1 MYADC
6 AELRNRIGAAVFDEI
21 YPGAE
26 SAPGGEDRSD
36 AIADLQAAA
45 AEIDGALIMRYTL
58 PVTGPLSL
66 ALLKDWCLTLAEE
79 RAYAR
84 PVGGDFTEKVKRRT
98 DQVRK
103 YLDMLRAGQYL
114 LPDAVEKGSSGST
127 GKIAIVQCDP
137 PRFTRNQME
146 GF

>member
-1 MYADC
+1 MYAAC
-6 AELRNRIGAAVFDEI
+6 AELRSRIGAAIFDEI
-21 YPGAE
+21 YQSDQSDLSDP
-26 SAPGGEDRSD
+26 SD
-36 AIADLQAAA
+36 ACADLLAAA
-45 AEIDGALIMRYTL
+45 AEIDGALTMRYTL

-84 PVGGDFTEKVKRRT
+84 PVGGDFSEKIKRRT

-103 YLDMLRAGQYL
+103 YLDMLIAGQYL
-114 LPDAVEKGSSGST
+114 LPDAAEKGSSARGPV
-127 GKIAIVQCDP
+127 AIIQCDA
-137 PRFTRNQME
+137 PRFTRSQLE

>member
-21 YPGAE
+21 YPG
-26 SAPGGEDRSD
+26 GGSDLSDLSDRSDLSD

-127 GKIAIVQCDP
+127 GKSCIII
-137 PRFTRNQME
+137 
-146 GF
+146 

>member
-21 YPGAE
+21 YPGVG
-26 SAPGGEDRSD
+26 SDLSDRSD
-36 AIADLQAAA
+36 ALSDLLAAA

-79 RAYAR
+79 RTYAR

>member
-21 YPGAE
+21 YPGVG
-26 SAPGGEDRSD
+26 SDLSDRSD
-36 AIADLQAAA
+36 ALSDLLAAA

>member
-1 MYADC
+1 
-6 AELRNRIGAAVFDEI
+6 
-21 YPGAE
+21 
-26 SAPGGEDRSD
+26 
-36 AIADLQAAA
+36 
-45 AEIDGALIMRYTL
+45 MRYTL

-84 PVGGDFTEKVKRRT
+84 PVGGDFSEKIKRRT

-103 YLDMLRAGQYL
+103 YLDMLIAGQYL
-114 LPDAVEKGSSGST
+114 LPDAAEKGSSARGQV
-127 GKIAIVQCDP
+127 AIIQCDA
-137 PRFTRNQME
+137 PRFTRNQLE